1 MQDIITKIMDE
12 IRSNGSDKGYRAMHQ
27 TLTRIG
33 FAVDKDSVRLALKEL
48 DPEGVALISRH
59 KLRRR
64 KYYAK
69 GPDDIWHLDGNDELT
84 PDGCIDGFSRKM
96 LWLKL
101 SASNKNPSE
110 IAYYYI
116 NTGLKVDGVPRRMR
130 YSAIT
135 GIQ

>member
-1 MQDIITKIMDE
+1 M
-12 IRSNGSDKGYRAMHQ
+12 A
-27 TLTRIG
+27 
-33 FAVDKDSVRLALKEL
+33 
-48 DPEGVALISRH
+48 
-59 KLRRR
+59 
-64 KYYAK
+64 
-69 GPDDIWHLDGNDELT
+69 LDGNDELK
-84 PDGCIDGFSRKM
+84 PYGCIDGFSRKM